1 MIAHHFQ
8 IPKTARYYT
17 HGSFNEET
25 TNVWVVCHGY
35 GQLAGY
41 FLKNFEHLD
50 PNRHVVFAPEGL
62 SRFYLKGFEGRIGAT
77 WMTKEDRL
85 ADIEDYVNYLDEL
98 HQEMIKP
105 HLSNNIQYNVLG
117 FSQGAATV
125 SRWLTLGK
133 HAPANNLILWAGLFP
148 PDLPF
153 DHHLERLKSFNIFL
167 VHGNEDPFMTEE
179 KLNER
184 KQMVEQR
191 GISYQTKIF
200 NGEHRVP
207 YWALEELM
215 QSFPQY
221 FNT

>member
-1 MIAHHFQ
+1 MVEHHFQ

-17 HGSFNEET
+17 HGSFNEQT

-41 FLKNFEHLD
+41 FLKNFENLD
-50 PNRHVVFAPEGL
+50 PNQHVVFAPEGL

-85 ADIEDYVNYLDEL
+85 ADIDDYVNYLDEL
-98 HQEMIKP
+98 HQEVIKP
-105 HLSNNIQYNVLG
+105 YLSENIRYNVLG

-125 SRWLTLGK
+125 SRWLTLGRY
-133 HAPANNLILWAGLFP
+133 APADNLILWAGLFP

-153 DHHLERLKSFNIFL
+153 DHHLERLKSLNIFL
-167 VHGNEDPFMTEE
+167 VHGQDDPYMTEE

-184 KQMVEQR
+184 TQMVEEQ
-191 GISYQTKIF
+191 GITYHTKTF
-200 NGEHRVP
+200 DGEHRVP
-207 YWALEELM
+207 HWALRELM
-215 QSFPQY
+215 QSFPEY
-221 FNT
+221 FNA